1 MAAQSKTRQ
10 DDAYQRIRADVLAGR
25 LKPGQKLPFA
35 ELSESYPFSVGVLRE
50 ALSRL
55 VEQGLVENEP
65 QRGYFVTPI
74 SRPDLLNLTVARR
87 EIETLTLRHA
97 MANGDFVW
105 ESEVLAAHH
114 RLATTSFNALGDLSR
129 ISEEWAEAHSVFHQ
143 TLLSGSENPRL
154 TAIATQLRASAE
166 LYRRWSLPLGHGESR
181 DIAQEHR
188 AIVDA
193 VLAHDVE
200 LAVQLLTDHIN
211 LTTNLLLEA
220 GAADPVAA
228 DDR

>member
-35 ELSESYPFSVGVLRE
+35 ELSENYPFSVGVLRE

-55 VEQGLVENEP
+55 VEQGLVDNEP

-74 SRPDLLNLTVARR
+74 SRTDLLNLTVARR

-114 RLATTSFNALGDLSR
+114 RLATTSFHASGDTSR
-129 ISEEWAEAHSVFHQ
+129 IGEEWAEAHSVFHE

-181 DIAQEHR
+181 DIAQEHK

-200 LAVQLLTDHIN
+200 LAVRLLTEHIN

-220 GAADPVAA
+220 GAADPVVT
-228 DDR
+228 DDH

>member
-1 MAAQSKTRQ
+1 MVVQPKTRQ

-65 QRGYFVTPI
+65 QRGYFVTPL
-74 SRPDLLNLTVARR
+74 SRTDLLNLTVARR

-97 MANGDFVW
+97 MANGDFAW

-114 RLATTSFNALGDLSR
+114 RLATTSFYALGDPSR

-193 VLAHDVE
+193 VLVHDVE
-200 LAVQLLTDHIN
+200 LAVRLLTDHIN

-220 GAADPVAA
+220 GAADPVET
-228 DDR
+228 DEP